1 MSESTNGAQGEASGG
16 AQERVRES
24 ASGVADT
31 VREKAREQ
39 IDQRSSQAGE
49 QVGSLAGDL
58 KQLSEQLREQG
69 NDGPAKV
76 GEQAAQRAE
85 QLGGYLSESGPDKIL
100 GDAER
105 LGRERPWLA
114 LAGGVLLGVAAAR
127 ALKASSSDRY
137 RSSQGSQN
145 GGGQASSD
153 GAPER
158 QDVPPPVG
166 NLTETVPVSYGDSAT
181 AQAAAEDLR
190 DEPMGSTPGARTA
203 G

>member
-1 MSESTNGAQGEASGG
+1 MSESTNGAQGGASG
-16 AQERVRES
+16 AQEQIRES

-85 QLGGYLSESGPDKIL
+85 RLGSYLSESDSDKIL
-100 GDAER
+100 RDAEN
-105 LGRERPWLA
+105 LGRERPWIA
-114 LAGGVLLGVAAAR
+114 LAGGILIGVAAAR
-127 ALKASSSDRY
+127 ALKASSTDRY
-137 RSSQGSQN
+137 RSSQNGASQTPSGSN
-145 GGGQASSD
+145 GA
-153 GAPER
+153 ER
-158 QDVPPPVG
+158 HDVPPPVG
-166 NLTETVPVSYGDSAT
+166 NLTETVPVSYGDTAT
-181 AQAAAEDLR
+181 AQAAAEDLV
-190 DEPMGSTPGARTA
+190 DQPAATPPGARTA

>member
-1 MSESTNGAQGEASGG
+1 MSESTNGAQGGAGG
-16 AQERVRES
+16 AQEQIRDS

-58 KQLSEQLREQG
+58 RQLSDQLREQG
-69 NDGPAKV
+69 NEGPAKV
-76 GEQAAQRAE
+76 GDQAAQRAE
-85 QLGGYLSESGPDKIL
+85 RLGSYLSESDSDKIL
-100 GDAER
+100 RDAEN

-114 LAGGVLLGVAAAR
+114 LAGGVLLGIAAAR

-137 RSSQGSQN
+137 RSTQN
-145 GGGQASSD
+145 GGPQVQTAPNG
-153 GAPER
+153 GPER

-181 AQAAAEDLR
+181 AQAAAEDLGTQ
-190 DEPMGSTPGARTA
+190 PAGTPPGARTA